1 MHNLLRAPC
10 WRVGFAESD
19 SVFATQRRSDLRW
32 RSMASG
38 LSDFYRLEREELL
51 RRGTPLHDTAA
62 AAGAPMPTLKALSRL
77 HADVGPSLTL
87 SLALSLTLTR
97 RVHAQASPSA

>member
-1 MHNLLRAPC
+1 
-10 WRVGFAESD
+10 
-19 SVFATQRRSDLRW
+19 
-32 RSMASG
+32 MASG

-87 SLALSLTLTR
+87 SLALSLTLTK
-97 RVHAQASPSA
+97 RVRAQASPSA

>member
-1 MHNLLRAPC
+1 
-10 WRVGFAESD
+10 
-19 SVFATQRRSDLRW
+19 
-32 RSMASG
+32 MASG

-62 AAGAPMPTLKALSRL
+62 AAGALKALSRL

-87 SLALSLTLTR
+87 SLALSLTVTR
-97 RVHAQASPSA
+97 RVHDQASPSA